1 MADFSVR
8 IVGADKAL
16 KALRSLEPSVAR
28 EVGREVGQVGTR
40 IRARIVAMAPT
51 QPPMSGWR
59 NVPAAKGRTRG
70 GAGWPAW
77 ENIGATSRRSGMSVR
92 VTTTSAVAAIYES
105 AGAQS
110 SGESPQGEQFIR
122 NLSRYGGL
130 VQSGAKKGRL
140 GRKVIAEMYAAEKQ
154 NIENAC
160 DRAVAE
166 VNRRMP

>member
-1 MADFSVR
+1 MATVSVR
-8 IVGADKAL
+8 VVGADKAL
-16 KALRSLEPSVAR
+16 KALRSLEPSIAR
-28 EVGREVGQVGTR
+28 QVGQEVGQVG
-40 IRARIVAMAPT
+40 ARIQDRVVASAPS

-59 NVPAAKGRTRG
+59 TTAAKSGRSRG

-105 AGAQS
+105 AGARSDGAS
-110 SGESPQGEQFIR
+110 SQGEQFIR
-122 NLSRYGGL
+122 NLSRYGSL
-130 VQSGAKKGRL
+130 VQSGKKKGRL

-154 NIENAC
+154 NLQKAC
-160 DRAVAE
+160 DRAVEE